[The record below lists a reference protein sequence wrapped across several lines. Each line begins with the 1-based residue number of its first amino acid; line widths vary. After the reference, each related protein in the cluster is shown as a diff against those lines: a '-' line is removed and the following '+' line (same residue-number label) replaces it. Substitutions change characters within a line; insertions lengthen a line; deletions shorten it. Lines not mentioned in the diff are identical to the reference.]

1 MFLLLLDSFCLA
13 WKRGEDRAQNRLLCT
28 KLLITTLMVVRL
40 FCFFFLCKFSFTL
53 FHVKTSVTTFHR
65 LTIVLASC
73 MIMLQHSYS
82 RACLDWCELNQISS
96 DQSGNFLAGCFICA
110 HISKADVF
118 SSVTSCGRHHP
129 LFVWSSCRSPLA
141 IKSLLFYD
149 RFARFPLLI

>member
-82 RACLDWCELNQISS
+82 RACLDRCELNQISS

-118 SSVTSCGRHHP
+118 KLSYQLRTTPSSLRMEQ
-129 LFVWSSCRSPLA
+129 LQ
-141 IKSLLFYD
+141 KSISYQI
-149 RFARFPLLI
+149 FAVL